1 MIYENI
7 RLAVFSLKANK
18 MRALLTMLGIII
30 GIGSVIA
37 IMTVGDS
44 VTATVTESMSSLG
57 ANNITVTLEEREDED
72 ADDESV
78 QMGMDWG
85 SSDEDAK
92 QPSQEDYITTEMLRQ
107 MKDALGSSIKAYS
120 ISEQVGAGQ
129 IQQEADGATAEVSVK
144 GTSLGYFLAND
155 MNLVQG
161 SFFSEDELQ
170 NGAMVALLSEKALDD
185 LFDGDVTKAVGST
198 VNLAIDN
205 KYYNFIIEG
214 VYEESDDAT
223 QNMYAMFMNHH
234 ATDLYI
240 PLKTAQEINH
250 SSGYQTLTVV
260 VDPNENPDQVAAQ
273 IESFFANIYRN
284 NRDFEVSAMSMA
296 SMVSIME
303 TMMDTITTA
312 IALIGGIALVVGG
325 IGVMNIMLVSITERT
340 REIGTRKALGAP
352 NSSIRVQFIIESIV
366 ICLIGGAIG
375 ILIGCIGG
383 IAAANY
389 IGASAVPSVKS
400 ILISLGFS
408 MAIGVFFGYY
418 PANKAA
424 KLNPIDALR
433 YE

>member
-1 MIYENI
+1 MTMLYENI
-7 RLAVFSLKANK
+7 RLALFSLKANK

-44 VTATVTESMSSLG
+44 VTSTVTESMSSMG
-57 ANNITVTLEEREDED
+57 VNNITVTVQERKEEEEN
-72 ADDESV
+72 AFGLIWS
-78 QMGMDWG
+78 Q
-85 SSDEDAK
+85 DEDAK
-92 QPSQEDYITTEMLRQ
+92 KPKEDDYITSDMLRE
-107 MKDALGSSIKAYS
+107 L
-120 ISEQVGAGQ
+120 
-129 IQQEADGATAEVSVK
+129 QEAYPEDISAFSVSQSVGSGEMEQQGKTAEVNVS

-155 MNLVQG
+155 TKLLAG
-161 SFFSEDELQ
+161 AFFSEKELQ
-170 NGAMVALLSEKALDD
+170 QGAMVALISEKAVEDM
-185 LFDGDVTKAVGST
+185 FQGDAEAAVGQYVT
-198 VNLAIDN
+198 VGVDN

-214 VYEESDDAT
+214 VYQDSDDSGAG
-223 QNMYAMFMNHH
+223 MYAYMLNGNTTSF
-234 ATDLYI
+234 YI
-240 PLKTAQEINH
+240 PLKTAQNILH
-250 SSGYQTLTVV
+250 TTGYANLTVV
-260 VDPNENPDQVAAQ
+260 VDPQANPDQCAQ
-273 IESFFANIYRN
+273 KIETFFENRYRN
-284 NRDFEVSAMSMA
+284 NPDFEVKAQSLSA
-296 SMVSIME
+296 MVSITE
-303 TMMDTITTA
+303 KMMNTITTA

-352 NSSIRVQFIIESIV
+352 NSSIRTQFIIESIV
-366 ICLIGGAIG
+366 ICVIGGAIG
-375 ILIGCIGG
+375 IVLGCVGG
-383 IAAANY
+383 VAAANF